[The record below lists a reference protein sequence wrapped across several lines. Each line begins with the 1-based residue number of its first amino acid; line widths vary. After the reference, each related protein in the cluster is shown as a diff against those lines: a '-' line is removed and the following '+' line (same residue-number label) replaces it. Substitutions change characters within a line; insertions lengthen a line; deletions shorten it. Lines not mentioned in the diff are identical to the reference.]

1 MRRIVIVGHLF
12 GLGAVLV
19 VVGLLARF
27 SQTAVAGSPDLEL
40 EIGSGELETAVSLDT
55 LDTVCTG
62 DNLLTNPSFEGD
74 YVPYTMAAPGH
85 PDCQTW
91 NADEPNQYCERVKV
105 ADGWHPWWR
114 GDLRDEGWQNI
125 QPEYVPSLS
134 HEMPPRLHE
143 GEKGQHYFSFWS
155 THEAGLYQQI
165 EAEINGRYCFSIWGH
180 AWSSAT
186 SLPDFTSDPN
196 NHGTLRQKVGIDP
209 MGGTDWESDN
219 IIWSDARLQYD
230 EFGLFV
236 VEATAQADTITVFM
250 HSAPELPTK
259 HNDVYWDD
267 AVLAIDKLL
276 TVSTEAIFLMMDVDE
291 PTIVTR
297 TIEIEVTP
305 AMSWTAVLNSGGTL
319 IPQLSV
325 AAGSD
330 DTLIEIS
337 IDSSGLAVGT
347 YTASFTISSG
357 AGVANSPTTILITLA
372 VVPEIWDNFLPFI
385 KR

>member
-1 MRRIVIVGHLF
+1 
-12 GLGAVLV
+12 
-19 VVGLLARF
+19 
-27 SQTAVAGSPDLEL
+27 
-40 EIGSGELETAVSLDT
+40 
-55 LDTVCTG
+55 
-62 DNLLTNPSFEGD
+62 
-74 YVPYTMAAPGH
+74 
-85 PDCQTW
+85 
-91 NADEPNQYCERVKV
+91 
-105 ADGWHPWWR
+105 
-114 GDLRDEGWQNI
+114 
-125 QPEYVPSLS
+125 
-134 HEMPPRLHE
+134 
-143 GEKGQHYFSFWS
+143 
-155 THEAGLYQQI
+155 
-165 EAEINGRYCFSIWGH
+165 
-180 AWSSAT
+180 
-186 SLPDFTSDPN
+186 
-196 NHGTLRQKVGIDP
+196 